1 MQFRSVTK
9 RFGDMTAV
17 DNVDLDVHAGEFLA
31 LLGPSGCGKTTSL
44 RMIAGFE
51 QATEGDI
58 LIGGASAVGLPP
70 YRRNVNTVF
79 QQYAL
84 FPHMSVVDNVGYGL
98 KQRRVGKAERR
109 RKALE
114 ALEMVRLRGFEQRR
128 PYELSGGQQQR
139 VALARALVLEPRVL
153 LLDEPLGALDLKLRK
168 EMQIELKRI
177 HQEVGLTFVFVTHDQ
192 EEAMAMS
199 DRIAVMNFG
208 RIEQLDEPRAMYDR
222 PATPFVADFIG
233 DMNHVDG
240 TLREL
245 AERVVDARRRGGRRD
260 AGRTR
265 HEPAPRSGSGARG
278 HAARADHAPRA
289 RLRRRARNGRDEDV
303 PRPSDPDRGAPA
315 NGVEMIVREN
325 RESVDPAS
333 MRCEGRRR
341 SSCDGGRRPHCC
353 SESRRP
359 ADSREEEPMA
369 DRRPPTSTPRPVR
382 PLGADVRSIQPPP
395 RAPGRRPRRVRDV
408 RRSVRR
414 HAE

>member
-1 MQFRSVTK
+1 VQFRAVTK
-9 RFGDMTAV
+9 RYGEITAV
-17 DNVDLDVHAGEFLA
+17 DHVDLDVHAGEFLA

-98 KQRRVGKAERR
+98 KQRRVAKAERR

-233 DMNHVDG
+233 DMNHLEG
-240 TLREL
+240 PLREHSGGSWTL
-245 AERVVDARRRGGRRD
+245 DAGAGVVVKGERVVAEGEVGEEVR
-260 AGRTR
+260 AGLRPEQITL
-265 HEPAPRSGSGARG
+265 HAPGSGDEPATIVTKMYLG
-278 HAARADHAPRA
+278 HQIQVVG
-289 RLRRRARNGRDEDV
+289 RLRNGAD
-303 PRPSDPDRGAPA
+303 
-315 NGVEMIVREN
+315 MIVRQS
-325 RESVDPAS
+325 RESVEAAVDAAAEGDPVELRWSVQAPLLL
-333 MRCEGRRR
+333 G
-341 SSCDGGRRPHCC
+341 
-353 SESRRP
+353 
-359 ADSREEEPMA
+359 
-369 DRRPPTSTPRPVR
+369 TSTP
-382 PLGADVRSIQPPP
+382 SK
-395 RAPGRRPRRVRDV
+395 
-408 RRSVRR
+408 
-414 HAE
+414 